1 MSDSNDSTQGNPR
14 AVKGHQIADRFR
26 VRQSGD
32 HWIVPS
38 QNGDGRYSVF
48 PDEERCTC
56 PDNEIR
62 QVKCKHQWA
71 VEFVRERET
80 RPDSTE
86 TVRETVRLTYSQDW
100 TAYNAAQTEEWPRF
114 RVLLADLCSLIEE
127 PEQHRGRPRLSV
139 SNMTFASVAKVYD
152 GRSSR
157 RFVAALRD
165 AAADGLIE
173 RVPHFNSISN
183 YLAAPEMTPI
193 LTDLIAVS
201 AMPLRAV
208 EQDFAV
214 DSSGF
219 STSSRISWYAK
230 QHERVHDN
238 REWVKAHIMCG
249 VSTGIVTSV
258 EISDWRANDN
268 PFLIPLVQDTA
279 SRFEVREVSADKQY
293 LGRANLT
300 AIEEIGAKPFVPFKS
315 NSLVHKRDEGSAWW
329 RKYYYFAYRR
339 EEFMEHYHKRSNV
352 ESTFGAIKAKFGG
365 RVRSKSRSG
374 QVNEVLAK
382 VLAHNL
388 TVLIREMETLG
399 VEVDFC
405 AGLADAQEVRH

>member
-1 MSDSNDSTQGNPR
+1 M
-14 AVKGHQIADRFR
+14 
-26 VRQSGD
+26 
-32 HWIVPS
+32 
-38 QNGDGRYSVF
+38 
-48 PDEERCTC
+48 
-56 PDNEIR
+56 
-62 QVKCKHQWA
+62 
-71 VEFVRERET
+71 
-80 RPDSTE
+80 
-86 TVRETVRLTYSQDW
+86 
-100 TAYNAAQTEEWPRF
+100 
-114 RVLLADLCSLIEE
+114 
-127 PEQHRGRPRLSV
+127 
-139 SNMTFASVAKVYD
+139 
-152 GRSSR
+152 
-157 RFVAALRD
+157 
-165 AAADGLIE
+165 
-173 RVPHFNSISN
+173 
-183 YLAAPEMTPI
+183 
-193 LTDLIAVS
+193 
-201 AMPLRAV
+201 
-208 EQDFAV
+208 
-214 DSSGF
+214 
-219 STSSRISWYAK
+219 
-230 QHERVHDN
+230 
-238 REWVKAHIMCG
+238 G

-329 RKYYYFAYRR
+329 RMYYYFAYRR